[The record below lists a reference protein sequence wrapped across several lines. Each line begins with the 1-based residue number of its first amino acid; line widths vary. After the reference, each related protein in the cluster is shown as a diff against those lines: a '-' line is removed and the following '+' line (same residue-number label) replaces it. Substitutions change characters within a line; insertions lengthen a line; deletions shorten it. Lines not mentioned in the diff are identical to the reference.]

1 VLLFL
6 IHPISTIERRN
17 IMTTVATATNISP
30 PSPVIERRPRSSSFG
45 STTPTYSQ
53 DVAKLKSACPT
64 STIVSVEKAIAIAS
78 TFDVLGSNSPLS
90 RKISLTSESDW
101 ISFMKSLS
109 AITVEEEGEK
119 INLTKLLRN
128 LYDTA
133 YKMPPSPS
141 TKHVRAASGTVP
153 NVSLPPMNK

>member
-1 VLLFL
+1 
-6 IHPISTIERRN
+6 
-17 IMTTVATATNISP
+17 MTTVATATNISP

-53 DVAKLKSACPT
+53 DVAKLKSACPN

-101 ISFMKSLS
+101 ISFMKNLD
-109 AITVEEEGEK
+109 AIIVEEGEK
-119 INLTKLLRN
+119 VLINLTKLLRN

-141 TKHVRAASGTVP
+141 TKHVRAASSGAVP
-153 NVSLPPMNK
+153 NVGLPPMNK

>member
-1 VLLFL
+1 
-6 IHPISTIERRN
+6 
-17 IMTTVATATNISP
+17 MTTVATATNISP

-53 DVAKLKSACPT
+53 DVAKLKSACPN

-90 RKISLTSESDW
+90 RKISLTTENDW
-101 ISFMKSLS
+101 ISFMKNLD
-109 AITVEEEGEK
+109 AVEEEEEEEGEK
-119 INLTKLLRN
+119 VSINLTKLLRN

-141 TKHVRAASGTVP
+141 TKHVRAASSGAVP
-153 NVSLPPMNK
+153 NVGLPPMNK

>member
-1 VLLFL
+1 
-6 IHPISTIERRN
+6 
-17 IMTTVATATNISP
+17 MTTVATATSISP

-101 ISFMKSLS
+101 ISFMKNLN
-109 AITVEEEGEK
+109 AVEEQEDQGEK
-119 INLTKLLRN
+119 KILINLTKLLRN

-141 TKHVRAASGTVP
+141 TKHVRAASSGAVP
-153 NVSLPPMNK
+153 NVSLPPMTK

>member
-1 VLLFL
+1 
-6 IHPISTIERRN
+6 
-17 IMTTVATATNISP
+17 MTTVATATNISP

-53 DVAKLKSACPT
+53 DVAKLKSACPN

-101 ISFMKSLS
+101 ISFMKNLNSF
-109 AITVEEEGEK
+109 EEDQGEK
-119 INLTKLLRN
+119 KITINLTKLLRN

-141 TKHVRAASGTVP
+141 TKHVRAASSGAVP
-153 NVSLPPMNK
+153 NVGLPPMTK

>member
-1 VLLFL
+1 M
-6 IHPISTIERRN
+6 ICE
-17 IMTTVATATNISP
+17 
-30 PSPVIERRPRSSSFG
+30 
-45 STTPTYSQ
+45 Y
-53 DVAKLKSACPT
+53 VAKLKSACPN

-101 ISFMKSLS
+101 ISFMKNLNAVEEDSLS
-109 AITVEEEGEK
+109 

-141 TKHVRAASGTVP
+141 TKHVRAASSGAVP
-153 NVSLPPMNK
+153 NVGLPPMNK